1 MNRANPHN
9 TISLAGWLFADLL
22 LGLSMI
28 FLLSSPPPPA
38 LPATLTPTLTPT
50 FTATITPTPTLTPS
64 PLPTEGQKEGGRS
77 LTPSPTPVPTN
88 YAPVGL
94 AEPQCYNLELAG
106 SDPADGSE
114 RTAIL
119 QQLKNQL
126 PNDPS
131 IRAGLLLIWGHGKDI
146 YDGRRIAM
154 RVGDVIQQ
162 AFPLSFAD
170 ASRKSMGYD
179 VGTYKHVQIEVY
191 FFTDSEWKG
200 GNPARCEFTD

>member
-28 FLLSSPPPPA
+28 FLLSSPPPPP
-38 LPATLTPTLTPT
+38 LPATPTPTRTPT
-50 FTATITPTPTLTPS
+50 FTATFTPNPTSMPS
-64 PLPTEGQKEGGRS
+64 PMMPTGQAGGS
-77 LTPSPTPVPTN
+77 ILTPSPTPLPTD

-94 AEPQCYNLELAG
+94 AEPQCYNLELEG
-106 SDPADGSE
+106 TDPTDGSE

-131 IRAGLLLIWGHGKDI
+131 FRAGLLLIWGHGKDI
-146 YDGRRIAM
+146 YDGRRIAI
-154 RVGDVIQQ
+154 RVGNVIQQ
-162 AFPLSFAD
+162 AFPLSFSD
-170 ASRKSMGYD
+170 ASRKSMGFD
-179 VGTYKHVQIEVY
+179 VGAYKHVQVEVY

-200 GNPARCEFTD
+200 GNPVKCEFTD

>member
-28 FLLSSPPPPA
+28 FLLSSPPPPP
-38 LPATLTPTLTPT
+38 LLATPTPTLTPT
-50 FTATITPTPTLTPS
+50 FKATFTPNPTSMPSPTMPTGQAGGSILTPS
-64 PLPTEGQKEGGRS
+64 TTPLPTD
-77 LTPSPTPVPTN
+77 

-94 AEPQCYNLELAG
+94 AEPQCYNLELEG
-106 SDPADGSE
+106 TDPTDGSE

-131 IRAGLLLIWGHGKDI
+131 FRAGLLLIWGHGKDI

-170 ASRKSMGYD
+170 ASRKSMGFD
-179 VGTYKHVQIEVY
+179 VGAYKHVQVEVY

-200 GNPARCEFTD
+200 SNPVKCEFTD

>member
-1 MNRANPHN
+1 MINQSNSQNAV
-9 TISLAGWLFADLL
+9 SLAGWLFADLL

-38 LPATLTPTLTPT
+38 LPATPTLTAT
-50 FTATITPTPTLTPS
+50 FTATITPTPTSTPS
-64 PLPTEGQKEGGRS
+64 PTLRANQAAEHI
-77 LTPSPTPVPTN
+77 LTPSPTPLPTD

-94 AEPQCYNLELAG
+94 SEPQCYNLELAG
-106 SDPADGSE
+106 TDPADGSE

-200 GNPARCEFTD
+200 GNPVRCEFTD

>member
-28 FLLSSPPPPA
+28 FLLSSPPPPP
-38 LPATLTPTLTPT
+38 LLATPTPTLTPT
-50 FTATITPTPTLTPS
+50 FKATFTPNPTSMPS
-64 PLPTEGQKEGGRS
+64 LMMPTGQAGGS
-77 LTPSPTPVPTN
+77 ILTPSPTPLPTD

-94 AEPQCYNLELAG
+94 AEPQCYNLELEG
-106 SDPADGSE
+106 TDPTDGSE

-131 IRAGLLLIWGHGKDI
+131 FRAGLLLIWGHGKDI

-170 ASRKSMGYD
+170 ASRKSMGFD
-179 VGTYKHVQIEVY
+179 VGAYKHVQVEVY

-200 GNPARCEFTD
+200 GNPVKCEFTD

>member
-28 FLLSSPPPPA
+28 FLLSSPPPPP
-38 LPATLTPTLTPT
+38 LPATPTPTLTPT
-50 FTATITPTPTLTPS
+50 FTATFTPNPTSMPS
-64 PLPTEGQKEGGRS
+64 PMMPTGQAGGS
-77 LTPSPTPVPTN
+77 ILTPSPTPLPTD

-94 AEPQCYNLELAG
+94 AEPQCYNLELEG
-106 SDPADGSE
+106 TDPTDGSE

-131 IRAGLLLIWGHGKDI
+131 FRAGLLLIWGHGKDI

-170 ASRKSMGYD
+170 ASRKSMGFD
-179 VGTYKHVQIEVY
+179 VGAYKHVQVEVY

-200 GNPARCEFTD
+200 GNPVKCEFTD

>member
-1 MNRANPHN
+1 
-9 TISLAGWLFADLL
+9 
-22 LGLSMI
+22 MI
-28 FLLSSPPPPA
+28 FLLSSPPLPP
-38 LPATLTPTLTPT
+38 LSNTATSTPTSSVTFEPT
-50 FTATITPTPTLTPS
+50 RTATPTPIFH
-64 PLPTEGQKEGGRS
+64 GDRNKG
-77 LTPSPTPVPTN
+77 TPSPTPLPTD

-94 AEPQCYNLELAG
+94 SKPQCYNLELAG
-106 SDPADGSE
+106 SDPSDGSE
-114 RTAIL
+114 RNAII

-162 AFPLSFAD
+162 AFPLSFENT
-170 ASRKSMGYD
+170 SRKSMGYD
-179 VGTYKHVQIEVY
+179 VGAYKHVQIEVY

-200 GNPARCEFTD
+200 GKPVRCEFND

>member
-1 MNRANPHN
+1 LINQSNSQN
-9 TISLAGWLFADLL
+9 VVSLAGWLFADLL

-38 LPATLTPTLTPT
+38 LSATPTPTLTPT
-50 FTATITPTPTLTPS
+50 FTATITPTPTSTP
-64 PLPTEGQKEGGRS
+64 PMMPAGQVGGS
-77 LTPSPTPVPTN
+77 ILTPSPTPLPTE

-94 AEPQCYNLELAG
+94 SEPQCYNLELAG
-106 SDPADGSE
+106 SDPTDGSE

-162 AFPLSFAD
+162 TFPLSFAD

-179 VGTYKHVQIEVY
+179 AGDFKHVQIEVY

-200 GNPARCEFTD
+200 GKPVPCEFTD

>member
-1 MNRANPHN
+1 MINQSNSQNAV
-9 TISLAGWLFADLL
+9 SLAGWLFADLL

-28 FLLSSPPPPA
+28 FLLSNPPPPT
-38 LPATLTPTLTPT
+38 LPATPTLTAT
-50 FTATITPTPTLTPS
+50 FTATVTPTPTSTAS
-64 PLPTEGQKEGGRS
+64 PIPTEGQKS
-77 LTPSPTPVPTN
+77 QSISTPSPTPLQTD

-94 AEPQCYNLELAG
+94 SEPQCYNLELAG
-106 SDPADGSE
+106 TDPTDGSE

-126 PNDPS
+126 PDDPS

-162 AFPLSFAD
+162 TFPLSFAD
-170 ASRKSMGYD
+170 TSRKSMGYD
-179 VGTYKHVQIEVY
+179 AGAFKHVQIEVY

-200 GNPARCEFTD
+200 GNPVRCEFTD

>member
-1 MNRANPHN
+1 MINQSKSQNA
-9 TISLAGWLFADLL
+9 ISLAGWLFADLL

-28 FLLSSPPPPA
+28 FLLSSTPPPT
-38 LPATLTPTLTPT
+38 LPATPTPTLTPT
-50 FTATITPTPTLTPS
+50 FTVPITPTPTYTPI
-64 PLPTEGQKEGGRS
+64 PMMKAGQAGERT
-77 LTPSPTPVPTN
+77 LTPSPTPLPSA

-94 AEPQCYNLELAG
+94 SKPQCYNLELAG
-106 SDPADGSE
+106 TDPTDGSE

-119 QQLKNQL
+119 QQLNNQL

-146 YDGRRIAM
+146 YDGRRIAL

-170 ASRKSMGYD
+170 VSRKSMGYD
-179 VGTYKHVQIEVY
+179 AGAFKHVQIEVY

-200 GNPARCEFTD
+200 GNPVRCEFTD